1 MSAATNN
8 ITVTGYEDKIVE
20 SDLKKY
26 TGSADGDESF
36 GTIRTRI
43 RLNGDTVTA
52 TTDVSILDDTAT
64 GEDEIDELCEDVCAH
79 FQRVKTELAALAG

>member
-43 RLNGDTVTA
+43 RVQGQTVTA

-64 GEDEIDELCEDVCAH
+64 GGAEIEELCKDIIDH
-79 FQRVKTELAALAG
+79 FTRVQTEYAGLME

>member
-8 ITVTGYEDKIVE
+8 ITVTGYEDRIVE

-43 RLNGDTVTA
+43 RAQGDTFTA
-52 TTDVSILDDTAT
+52 TTDVSIVSDTAT
-64 GEDEIDELCEDVCAH
+64 GEDEINELCEDVCAH